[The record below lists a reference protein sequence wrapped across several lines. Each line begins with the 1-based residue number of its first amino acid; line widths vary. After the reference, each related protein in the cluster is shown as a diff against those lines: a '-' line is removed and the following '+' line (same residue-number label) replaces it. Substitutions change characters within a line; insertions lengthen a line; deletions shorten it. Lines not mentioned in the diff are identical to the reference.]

1 MSKSLFSL
9 ILVLALPALAQNA
22 FVQNNARLDQRLEN
36 GMRVI
41 LVEDHH
47 APVASYVLLYKFGSA
62 DDPPHRTGLAHFCEH
77 LVLTRSGEASV
88 RYAALIQSRG
98 GTFNATTGRDST
110 RFYATVPSTA
120 LLPALAYEAQRMKG
134 REFTPEGFKLES
146 GVVENER
153 VQHHEDQ
160 PYGAAED
167 YLDELAASTT
177 AYQHPV
183 IGYVPDLRQIT
194 LQEAR
199 EFIATHYWPQN
210 AVLTIVGDFSAP
222 QLLKSVHAIFGGG
235 SQPSDLAAVPR
246 QVEPHSHDGQF
257 ETTDKQARAARL
269 YFAYPAPSLGDKA
282 ASDLLLLDVILTK
295 SQHARLKQA
304 LVDSRIASSVKSDM
318 EFRKD
323 GGLYYLIV
331 TLARPD
337 AAEKASAA
345 IDAALRSIRETGI
358 TAAELRRAQLI
369 LEGEQAEKDESS
381 RYRATQIATGAALFN
396 APDILESTNDQLRH
410 ATGSQIA
417 GVAGHYLL
425 GKEHVSLLVKPN
437 K

>member
-1 MSKSLFSL
+1 MSKFLLS
-9 ILVLALPALAQNA
+9 LVLALPAFA
-22 FVQNNARLDQRLEN
+22 QNNARLDQRLEN

-47 APVASYVLLYKFGSA
+47 APVASYVLLYNFGSA

-77 LVLTRSGEASV
+77 LVLTRSGEASA
-88 RYAALIQSRG
+88 RYSALVQSRG
-98 GTFNATTGRDST
+98 GIFNATTGRDST

-134 REFTPEGFKLES
+134 RDFTAEGFKLEYA
-146 GVVENER
+146 VVENER

-167 YLDELAASTT
+167 YLDELAASTV

-183 IGYVPDLRQIT
+183 IGYLPDLRQIT
-194 LQEAR
+194 LQEAT

-210 AVLTIVGDFSAP
+210 AVLTIMGDFSAP
-222 QLLKSVHAIFGGG
+222 KLLKSVQAIFGG
-235 SQPSDLAAVPR
+235 SQPTDLAALPR
-246 QVEPHSHDGQF
+246 PVEPHAHEGQF

-269 YFAYPAPSLGDKA
+269 YFAYPAPSPGSKA
-282 ASDLLLLDVILTK
+282 ASALLLLDVILTK

-304 LVDSRIASSVKSDM
+304 LVDSGIASSVKSDM
-318 EFRKD
+318 EFRKN

-331 TLARPD
+331 TLTRSD
-337 AAEKASAA
+337 AAGKARAA
-345 IDAALRSIRETGI
+345 VDTALRNIRETGI
-358 TAAELRRAQLI
+358 PAVELHRAQLI

-381 RYRATQIATGAALFN
+381 RYRATQMALGAALFN
-396 APDILESTNDQLRH
+396 APDILESTSDQVRH
-410 ATGSQIA
+410 STDSHVASVTGR
-417 GVAGHYLL
+417 YLL
-425 GKEHVSLLVKPN
+425 GQEHVSLLVKPVS